1 MNSAVFLDR
10 DGVIIQN
17 RENYVRSWKDVE
29 FLPSSLQA
37 LKLLSQTSYKI
48 IIVTNQSAIGR
59 GIITIEQAEAI
70 NQRII
75 EEITD
80 AGGRVDGLFICP
92 HAPDDHCFCRK
103 PLPGLILQAADA
115 LSIDLPSSAMIGDA
129 LTDIQAGSAAGIKT
143 LILVKT
149 GRGQEQFQL
158 PQTIFFPHFLITD
171 HLLSAINIILSKSIH
186 RLTTYRR

>member
-17 RENYVRSWKDVE
+17 RENYVCNWEDVE

-37 LKLLSQTSYKI
+37 LKLLGQSSYKI

-59 GIITIEQAEAI
+59 GILTIEQADTI
-70 NQRII
+70 NHRII
-75 EEITD
+75 KVITD
-80 AGGRVDGLFICP
+80 AGGRIDGLFTCP
-92 HAPDDHCFCRK
+92 HAPDDHCSCRK

-115 LSIDLPSSAMIGDA
+115 LSIDLPSSALIGDA

-149 GRGQEQFQL
+149 GRGHEQSQL
-158 PQTIFFPHFLITD
+158 PQTSFFPRYLITD
-171 HLLSAINIILSKSIH
+171 HLLSATNLFLFTSNS
-186 RLTTYRR
+186 

>member
-1 MNSAVFLDR
+1 MNPAVFLDR

-37 LKLLSQTSYKI
+37 LKQLSQSSYKI
-48 IIVTNQSAIGR
+48 IIITNQSAIGR
-59 GIITIEQAEAI
+59 GIITMEQVEAI

-75 EEITD
+75 DEITHF
-80 AGGRVDGLFICP
+80 GGRVDGLFICP
-92 HAPDDHCFCRK
+92 HTPEDHCSCRK
-103 PLPGLILQAADA
+103 PLPGLILQAAA
-115 LSIDLPSSAMIGDA
+115 TLSIDLPSSVMIGDA

-158 PQTIFFPHFLITD
+158 SPTIFCPHFLITN
-171 HLLSAINIILSKSIH
+171 HLLSAIDIIRSM
-186 RLTTYRR
+186 TDF